1 MANRHDIAHRF
12 ANMDFGK
19 NGSLKAG
26 NVSCSTENYYSY
38 STIFG
43 QWVDKEKKVCVVYQG
58 STSTS
63 SSKHQ
68 LYKGLFP
75 DDVHVFP
82 YDDGGSSGW
91 GWHSWHGCNLIGYG
105 TFDWHSKRSLL
116 DYWIDTLYEQ
126 FSRIN
131 GGKTKDLDKVNF
143 KNWDFVEELCGLYKD
158 VSISKWLKAKRI
170 ALNKESKKM
179 WAAKRKMVRLLNNGE
194 RDVRT
199 ITDALFGEGT
209 FQCYWDYCE
218 RYRKQTHKKAQME
231 WLCNRLHI
239 RYPYGRDW
247 SRERIGHGMSA
258 AEIRKMTAKQ
268 RNEIHFAALAKI
280 EENKHEEER
289 KKKRDK
295 NFRNAYKWIV
305 GYEPIKKTWGG
316 YEIDVNNCVNKNTG
330 EVYVCG
336 RNRTLF
342 YCFDWAGTAVR
353 FDYDD
358 YRNSPN
364 KEQWIADFY
373 EKCNY
378 AEMLQGAYDVFEN
391 INANYESARF
401 CCRKFLDD
409 DHLRENTSS
418 EEYELCKWYITKQ
431 DEFFANEEAER
442 RAEELRRKR
451 EEEEK
456 ERERAFKEAIKK
468 QQIDE
473 CISQGAEGCRNL
485 WRNHFMDINDAID
498 KFSEDSTNKDFYY
511 GGNVLMRLSL
521 NKEIVETSKRIRINI
536 PTCKRMWKIVKIWH
550 EDPSKFRSLEIKTL
564 SGTYTIISYKDDILT
579 AGCHKI
585 SYTEMERMY
594 NEILSNEKTA

>member
-12 ANMDFGK
+12 CNKDWGK
-19 NGSLKAG
+19 NGTLTAG
-26 NVSCSTENYYSY
+26 NVSCGTRNYYSY
-38 STIFG
+38 STVFG
-43 QWVDKEKKVCVVYQG
+43 QWVDFEKNVCLIYQG
-58 STSTS
+58 STSVS

-75 DDVHVFP
+75 EDVHVFP
-82 YDDGGSSGW
+82 YNDGGSSGW
-91 GWHSWHGCNLIGYG
+91 NRWHGCNLISYG
-105 TFDWHSKRSLL
+105 EFDWYARKTLL
-116 DYWIDTLYEQ
+116 NYWIGEMYEQ
-126 FSRIN
+126 FLSIKVEKKKGLEAIN
-131 GGKTKDLDKVNF
+131 YK
-143 KNWDFVEELCGLYKD
+143 WWSYVEELCSLYRD
-158 VSISKWLKAKRI
+158 TSVSKWLRTKRI
-170 ALNKESKKM
+170 ALKKSDKEM
-179 WAAKRKMVRLLNNGE
+179 WAAKRKMVRLLSNGE

-218 RYRKQTHKKAQME
+218 RYRKQAKKKAQME

-247 SRERIGHGMSA
+247 SRERIESGMIA
-258 AEIRKMTAKQ
+258 MQIRSLTAKQ

-295 NFRNAYKWIV
+295 NFRNADKWIV

-330 EVYVCG
+330 RIYEC
-336 RNRTLF
+336 RKHRSLF
-342 YCFDWAGTAVR
+342 YCFDGARAVVR
-353 FDYDD
+353 FAYDD
-358 YRNSPN
+358 YRHSDN

-378 AEMLQGAYDVFEN
+378 AEMLQKAYDVLEN
-391 INANYESARF
+391 VNANYESARF

-418 EEYELCKWYITKQ
+418 EEYELCKWYIERQ
-431 DEFFANEEAER
+431 DQFYANEEAER

-451 EEEEK
+451 EEEERQ
-456 ERERAFKEAIKK
+456 REKAFKESIKK
-468 QQIDE
+468 QQIEE

-498 KFSEDSTNKDFYY
+498 KFSEDSANKDFYY
-511 GGNVLMRLSL
+511 GGNVLMRFSL
-521 NKEIVETSKRIRINI
+521 NKEIVETSMRIRINI

-564 SGTYTIISYKDDILT
+564 SGTYTIVSYSNDILT

-594 NEILSNEKTA
+594 NEIISNEKTA